1 MPSSLIDIAIAA
13 FLDAKRRTMGQF
25 VRFAAVGAFNTVL
38 DFGVYVA
45 LTRGIPGWSE
55 RYVAA
60 ATVSFLVAVASSFL
74 LNTFWTFRSDL
85 NLWHRRAPKFLIVA
99 AGGLAWNAFIIHT
112 LTVMGAHDIIA
123 KLVATGLVLFWNFT
137 LQKKWTFR
145 A

>member
-1 MPSSLIDIAIAA
+1 MPSAILDAAIAA
-13 FLDAKRRTMGQF
+13 LISAKRRTMGQF
-25 VRFAAVGAFNTVL
+25 IRFAAVGAFNTVL

-45 LTRGIPGWSE
+45 LTRGVPGWGE

-60 ATVSFLVAVASSFL
+60 ATISFLFAVTSSFL

-85 NLWHRRAPKFLIVA
+85 SLWHRRAPKFLAVA
-99 AGGLAWNAFIIHT
+99 AGGLAWNALIIQM
-112 LTVMGAHDIIA
+112 LTDARVHDILA
-123 KLVATGLVLFWNFT
+123 KLAATGLVLMWNFT